1 MTALTTQNSNLT
13 IELLLEKGKE
23 EISKALPK
31 IIESDRFIRT
41 ALTEIRKNPSLQR
54 CKPLSVCAAVMQA
67 AQLGLEFGS
76 ALGQLYLIPYKDE
89 ATLMIGYRGLINL
102 VRRSGKIK
110 SIYAHCV
117 YDGDFFEYEL
127 GTDPKIIHKPVGLQ
141 NQASITHAYAIAKLE
156 NDEIQMEVMT
166 RQSIEYIRDTFSR
179 GKSQD
184 PWMKSFDEMA
194 RKTVLRR
201 LIKTLPISTE
211 VADALERDVDSV
223 IEVREPEKIQKLTEN
238 TNSYVSKAESTA
250 IMDELEK
257 LCLKATE
264 LKVDIED
271 MPDDFTDQTAL
282 AWSQILKERIKSHES
297 QLSNRGAN

>member
-1 MTALTTQNSNLT
+1 MSNQPAPQQRQTVDIMLQNAKDQ
-13 IELLLEKGKE
+13 IA
-23 EISKALPK
+23 KALPSV
-31 IIESDRFIRT
+31 IGSDRFIRV
-41 ALTEIRKNPSLQR
+41 ALSEIRKSPQLQQCNPMSI
-54 CKPLSVCAAVMQA
+54 CSAVMQA

-76 ALGQLYLIPYKDE
+76 TLGHAYLIPYKSE
-89 ATLMIGYRGLINL
+89 ATLQVGYRGLMHL
-102 VRRSGKIK
+102 CRRSGMVKK
-110 SIYAHCV
+110 FEARAV
-117 YDGDFFEYEL
+117 YEGDFFEYEL
-127 GTDPKIIHKPVGLQ
+127 GTEPFIKHRPTGTQKNMV
-141 NQASITHAYAIAKLE
+141 AVYAVATLE
-156 NDEIQMEVMT
+156 DGSTQFDVM
-166 RQSIEYIRDTFSR
+166 SR
-179 GKSQD
+179 EALEEHQRKYSRNNGT
-184 PWMKSFDEMA
+184 WNTAFEEMA
-194 RKTVLRR
+194 KKTIIKR
-201 LIKTLPISTE
+201 LIKLLPISTE
-211 VADALERDVDSV
+211 VAEALERDVDSV